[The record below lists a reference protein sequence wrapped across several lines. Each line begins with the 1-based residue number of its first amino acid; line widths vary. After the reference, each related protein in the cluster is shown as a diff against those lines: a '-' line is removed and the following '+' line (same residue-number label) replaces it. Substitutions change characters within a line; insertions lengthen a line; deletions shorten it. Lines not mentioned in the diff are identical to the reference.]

1 MSFVLACDTPILL
14 DTHALPVQNAA
25 DVLRRDLRRCLKET
39 GGQQALALARDASL
53 PEEDY
58 RLCVGDGTATLR
70 YGGDL
75 GAVYG
80 LYAISERFLGI
91 APLADWNGLPPP
103 VSPRQEIPAGTY
115 ESPKRAVRLR
125 GWFVNDEILLDGWA
139 GASGDRLGMWR
150 RIFETLLR
158 LGGNM
163 VLPGT
168 DRKDDGEELAQ
179 MASDMGLWLT
189 QHHAE
194 LLGARMFARAYPGVR
209 PSYTEH
215 PELFEALWE
224 ESARRLAGRRVV
236 WAVGYRAQGDQAF
249 WTLEKGFDT
258 PSQRGGMISRVIARQ
273 MEIVRAHDPNAL
285 FCTNIYGEMAGLY
298 RSGDLRVPAEVV
310 KVWADNGYGR
320 MVNRRDGNLNPR
332 VSSMPQGEPGLNGVY
347 DHVSFYD
354 LQAANHLT
362 MSPNDPRMLAG
373 ELQKALACGANAY
386 WLINV
391 GSIKPHLYLIDLMA
405 RLWNDGLADVEAHAR
420 QYAQTYYGSDAV
432 GPLLLEYSRHTL
444 PYGPNADDHAGDQYY
459 HFVLRHIARALMAG
473 QTREAVEALRWAA
486 DDASFS
492 RQVFRIRRICEAGM
506 SGWEP
511 YVRRLEKMAGELDKR
526 AGELLEDS
534 LLLQAR
540 LHRDGCRALR
550 DVCRA
555 AERLRDGE
563 PVDAFL
569 LVHRALER
577 CRDSVCALEAA
588 QRNGFEGYY
597 ANDCFTNVR
606 LSARVLEALRAW
618 IRACHDEQW
627 YTWERRYLYAPGDRE
642 VRCRSHRT
650 NQLTDDALA
659 QGLMAVTPPD
669 E

>member
-39 GGQQALALARDASL
+39 GGQEALALARDASL

-215 PELFEALWE
+215 PELFEAL
-224 ESARRLAGRRVV
+224 
-236 WAVGYRAQGDQAF
+236 
-249 WTLEKGFDT
+249 
-258 PSQRGGMISRVIARQ
+258 
-273 MEIVRAHDPNAL
+273 
-285 FCTNIYGEMAGLY
+285 
-298 RSGDLRVPAEVV
+298 
-310 KVWADNGYGR
+310 
-320 MVNRRDGNLNPR
+320 
-332 VSSMPQGEPGLNGVY
+332 
-347 DHVSFYD
+347 
-354 LQAANHLT
+354 
-362 MSPNDPRMLAG
+362 
-373 ELQKALACGANAY
+373 
-386 WLINV
+386 
-391 GSIKPHLYLIDLMA
+391 
-405 RLWNDGLADVEAHAR
+405 
-420 QYAQTYYGSDAV
+420 
-432 GPLLLEYSRHTL
+432 
-444 PYGPNADDHAGDQYY
+444 
-459 HFVLRHIARALMAG
+459 
-473 QTREAVEALRWAA
+473 
-486 DDASFS
+486 
-492 RQVFRIRRICEAGM
+492 
-506 SGWEP
+506 
-511 YVRRLEKMAGELDKR
+511 
-526 AGELLEDS
+526 
-534 LLLQAR
+534 
-540 LHRDGCRALR
+540 
-550 DVCRA
+550 
-555 AERLRDGE
+555 
-563 PVDAFL
+563 
-569 LVHRALER
+569 
-577 CRDSVCALEAA
+577 
-588 QRNGFEGYY
+588 
-597 ANDCFTNVR
+597 
-606 LSARVLEALRAW
+606 
-618 IRACHDEQW
+618 
-627 YTWERRYLYAPGDRE
+627 
-642 VRCRSHRT
+642 
-650 NQLTDDALA
+650 
-659 QGLMAVTPPD
+659 
-669 E
+669 